1 MFACKKIVIFLVCFF
16 IAAELSARIVSTSES
31 WLMHKPAP
39 APFSSIQVL
48 EPDGIHGLKYGQW
61 NAIRLNKY
69 GFYDSDDFTYEKR
82 AGTVR
87 IMCLGDSITFG
98 TLTPPYN
105 WPNYLEQLFK
115 AQQLDAEVIN
125 ASMPGNTF
133 TQLVN
138 LFETE
143 YVKFHPDILIIY
155 KGFRSYMEKPGFK
168 YPIQQGP
175 LIKLLRHSFFFAQQF
190 DKAPEDP
197 YVRLKKERKKR
208 NLVRLVDTIP
218 ATAFERYR
226 SDLLRLHAICRSNHI
241 RLVVSPFMLL
251 GDAQHYTEFLD
262 SVYGA
267 LYYYPALSI
276 EAYVHG
282 TVQFNRMTK
291 AIAER
296 SGMQYVDI
304 SIGIEHNSQFFLDN
318 VHLTPQGAS
327 TVAANYFHALL
338 PVVAKQIAQAKIEA
352 SAK

>member
-1 MFACKKIVIFLVCFF
+1 
-16 IAAELSARIVSTSES
+16 
-31 WLMHKPAP
+31 MHKPASV
-39 APFSSIQVL
+39 PFSSIQVF
-48 EPDGIHGLKYGQW
+48 EPKGIHGLKYGQW
-61 NAIRLNKY
+61 NEIRLNKY
-69 GFYDSDDFTYEKR
+69 GFYDSDDYTYKKKT
-82 AGTVR
+82 GTVR

-115 AQQLDAEVIN
+115 ERQVDVEVIN

-168 YPIQQGP
+168 YPVQQGP
-175 LIKLLRHSFFFAQQF
+175 LIKILRHSFFFSQQY
-190 DKAPEDP
+190 DKAPKDP
-197 YVRLKKERKKR
+197 YTRLKKERKKR
-208 NLVRLVDTIP
+208 NLVQLVDTLP
-218 ATAFERYR
+218 ASAFERYR
-226 SDLLRLHAICRSNHI
+226 SDLLRLHTICRSNHI
-241 RLVVSPFMLL
+241 LLVVSPFMLL

-291 AIAER
+291 EFADR

-304 SIGIEHNSQFFLDN
+304 SIGIEHNPQFFLDN
-318 VHLTPQGAS
+318 VHLTPKGS
-327 TVAANYFHALL
+327 LTVAKNYFRALL
-338 PVVAKQIAQAKIEA
+338 PVVERQITQAKLDA
-352 SAK
+352 STK